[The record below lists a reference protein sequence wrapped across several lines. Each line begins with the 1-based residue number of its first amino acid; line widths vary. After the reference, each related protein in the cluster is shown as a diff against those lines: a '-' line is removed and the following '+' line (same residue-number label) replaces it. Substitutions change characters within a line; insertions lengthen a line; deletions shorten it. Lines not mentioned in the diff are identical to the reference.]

1 MPVAVLDLGS
11 NIDKEDSLAK
21 ALEYLSDV
29 ITLRRCSPVYLSAP
43 VGMANQPDY
52 LNLSAEIETDLG
64 VEELRV
70 ALRGIEDAMG
80 RNRDVPKYG
89 PRIIDIDILLYDSL
103 VDDALGVPHPQTEA
117 QTFVVLPLADLYP
130 DGQHPKLGKGWTEL
144 RRDLLRGRSP
154 QDAGIR
160 LHGAVGTLPL
170 GPKAQHALA
179 ETTL

>member
-21 ALEYLSDV
+21 ALEHLTEIV
-29 ITLRRCSPVYLSAP
+29 TLRRCSSVYQSAP

-52 LNLSAEIETDLG
+52 LNLSAEVETDME
-64 VEELRV
+64 VQELRT
-70 ALRGIEDAMG
+70 ALRAIEDAMG

-103 VDDALGVPHPQTEA
+103 VDDGLGIPHPQAEA

-130 DGQHPKLGKGWTEL
+130 EGKHPKLGKPWAEL

-160 LHGAVGTLPL
+160 LHGAVGALPL
-170 GPKAQHALA
+170 GPKAQHALVESA
-179 ETTL
+179 P